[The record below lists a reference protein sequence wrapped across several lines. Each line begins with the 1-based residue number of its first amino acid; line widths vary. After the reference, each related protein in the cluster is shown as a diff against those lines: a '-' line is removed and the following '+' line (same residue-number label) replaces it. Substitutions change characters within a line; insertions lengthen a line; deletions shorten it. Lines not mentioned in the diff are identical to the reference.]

1 MTFERSPGDPA
12 LPPAREVHLRDY
24 LFLLLKRR
32 WLIAVVVST
41 VLGVTLI
48 GSLLQTS
55 TYRATTLVQVD
66 QGKINLVQDVMVEDL
81 RVGYEEFY
89 ATQQRVLRS
98 RTLAHRVLERGNLWD
113 HPALQVKKP
122 LWEFDPPLDRE
133 AQVDELLSKLTVSSV
148 RST

>member
-24 LFLLLKRR
+24 LFLMLKRR
-32 WLIAVVVST
+32 WLMAVVVST

-66 QGKINLVQDVMVEDL
+66 QGKINLVQDVME
-81 RVGYEEFY
+81 RV
-89 ATQQRVLRS
+89 
-98 RTLAHRVLERGNLWD
+98 
-113 HPALQVKKP
+113 
-122 LWEFDPPLDRE
+122 
-133 AQVDELLSKLTVSSV
+133 
-148 RST
+148 